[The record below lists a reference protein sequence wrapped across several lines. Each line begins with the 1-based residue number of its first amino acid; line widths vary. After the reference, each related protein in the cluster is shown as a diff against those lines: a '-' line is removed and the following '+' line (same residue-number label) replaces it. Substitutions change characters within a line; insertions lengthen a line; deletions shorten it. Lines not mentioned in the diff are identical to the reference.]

1 MADNRNVCLF
11 RNIPVHNQTDR
22 RGQDGQ
28 PDAPGNADSSA
39 PVDEVIKAFIAGLHE
54 EERMLVLLQKE
65 LYEGS
70 WQEML
75 TDLNNRL
82 EGRPYIFK
90 LANRIR
96 DDLIRIEK
104 LWAFEREHNIKLAD
118 YIEPPSRQQA
128 KG

>member
-1 MADNRNVCLF
+1 
-11 RNIPVHNQTDR
+11 VHDQTDK

-28 PDAPGNADSSA
+28 PDAPGSTDSSA
-39 PVDEVIKAFIAGLHE
+39 PVEGVIKAFIAGLHE

-96 DDLIRIEK
+96 DDLSRIEK
-104 LWAFEREHNIKLAD
+104 LQTFEQEHNIKLAD
-118 YIEPPSRQQA
+118 YVKPPSQQQV

>member
-1 MADNRNVCLF
+1 M
-11 RNIPVHNQTDR
+11 HNQTDR

-28 PDAPGNADSSA
+28 PDAPGNADSST
-39 PVDEVIKAFIAGLHE
+39 PVDVVIKAFIAGLHE
-54 EERMLVLLQKE
+54 EERMLILLQKE

-96 DDLIRIEK
+96 DDLSRIEK

-118 YIEPPSRQQA
+118 YVEPPSRRQV

>member
-1 MADNRNVCLF
+1 MHDK
-11 RNIPVHNQTDR
+11 TDR

-28 PDAPGNADSSA
+28 PDAPGNSA
-39 PVDEVIKAFIAGLHE
+39 PAEEVIKAFVAGLHE

-96 DDLIRIEK
+96 DDLSRIEK
-104 LWAFEREHNIKLAD
+104 LRAFEREHNIKLTD
-118 YIEPPSRQQA
+118 YVEPPSRQQV

>member
-1 MADNRNVCLF
+1 
-11 RNIPVHNQTDR
+11 VHNQTDR
-22 RGQDGQ
+22 HGQDGQ

-54 EERMLVLLQKE
+54 EERMLILLQKE

-96 DDLIRIEK
+96 DDLSRIEK
-104 LWAFEREHNIKLAD
+104 LRAFEQEHNIKLTD
-118 YIEPPSRQQA
+118 YVEPPSRQQA

>member
-1 MADNRNVCLF
+1 MRDK
-11 RNIPVHNQTDR
+11 TDR

-28 PDAPGNADSSA
+28 PDTAGNADSSA
-39 PVDEVIKAFIAGLHE
+39 PQDEAIKAFIAELQE
-54 EERMLVLLQKE
+54 EERMLILLQKE

-96 DDLIRIEK
+96 DDLSRIEK
-104 LWAFEREHNIKLAD
+104 LQTFEQEHNIKLAD
-118 YIEPPSRQQA
+118 YVKPPSQQQVRE
-128 KG
+128 

>member
-1 MADNRNVCLF
+1 MHD
-11 RNIPVHNQTDR
+11 QTDR

-28 PDAPGNADSSA
+28 PDTAGNAESSA
-39 PVDEVIKAFIAGLHE
+39 AKDVAIKAFIAELQE
-54 EERMLVLLQKE
+54 EERMLILLQKE

-104 LWAFEREHNIKLAD
+104 LQTFEQEHNIKLAD
-118 YIEPPSRQQA
+118 YVKPPSQQQV

>member
-1 MADNRNVCLF
+1 MHD
-11 RNIPVHNQTDR
+11 QTDR

-28 PDAPGNADSSA
+28 PDAVAAADSST
-39 PVDEVIKAFIAGLHE
+39 PKKVVIKAFIAGLHE
-54 EERMLVLLQKE
+54 EERMLILLQKE

-96 DDLIRIEK
+96 DDLSRIEK
-104 LWAFEREHNIKLAD
+104 LRAFEREHNIKLTD
-118 YIEPPSRQQA
+118 YVEPPSPRQV
-128 KG
+128 KE

>member
-1 MADNRNVCLF
+1 
-11 RNIPVHNQTDR
+11 VHDQTDR
-22 RGQDGQ
+22 RGQEGQ
-28 PDAPGNADSSA
+28 PDAAGDADSSA
-39 PVDEVIKAFIAGLHE
+39 SKGGVIKAFITELHE
-54 EERMLVLLQKE
+54 EERMLILLQKE

-96 DDLIRIEK
+96 DDISRIEK
-104 LWAFEREHNIKLAD
+104 LQAFEQEHNIKLAD
-118 YIEPPSRQQA
+118 YVQPPSQQQV

>member
-1 MADNRNVCLF
+1 MRDVCLF

-28 PDAPGNADSSA
+28 PDAPGSTDSSA
-39 PVDEVIKAFIAGLHE
+39 PVEGVIKAFIAGLHE

-75 TDLNNRL
+75 T
-82 EGRPYIFK
+82 GP
-90 LANRIR
+90 
-96 DDLIRIEK
+96 
-104 LWAFEREHNIKLAD
+104 
-118 YIEPPSRQQA
+118 
-128 KG
+128 